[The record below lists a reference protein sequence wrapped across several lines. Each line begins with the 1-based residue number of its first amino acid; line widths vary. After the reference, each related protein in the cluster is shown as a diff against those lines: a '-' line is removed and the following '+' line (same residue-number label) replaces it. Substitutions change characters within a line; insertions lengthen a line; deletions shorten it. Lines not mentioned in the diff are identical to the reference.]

1 MAKRSPLFDEY
12 DPTGYLALQ
21 AELGMLR
28 GRKLG
33 DDRDLTIADLM
44 DPEEKQSYTSW
55 LAEQGATG
63 LGTVAYGL
71 DTLGAGVRGLLAG
84 KPGSVFGSS
93 DERVSG
99 RDLLRE
105 YDLIGDE
112 DTWGN
117 FAAGIATE
125 ILTDPI
131 SYINPLAWMGT
142 GAKTAAAKA
151 AGKSGLLRTARATTD
166 ELSKLDKF
174 AGKGVR
180 EIMKEATPS
189 DFINQIAESVP
200 TFNPSQAEEDFLTAF
215 VAQGGTREAG
225 QEALSQALAKDFGF
239 NVPFTSKLD
248 SAFNVPGVNMAKVG
262 DAIEGYLGTGFPAGM
277 SARAAALFD
286 TDVQGVF
293 DSKNI
298 DQTIAAQKAARIATR
313 NKKFAEEPVSEE
325 FFNLVSKARQ
335 AKTSLPEGLRNV
347 EDAKIQRAL
356 NDYAEDP
363 QYFVANLDKPEY
375 AAINAVPEYRQ
386 LAEYIRRYGDAA
398 KGRIRASGGNPQQWS
413 TKNWAE
419 RQFLEADNKLNFVP
433 RQRAEFVNPDLP
445 EQAFSKT
452 GRYKNTDQVFGT
464 GVRTRKASMDLPQWV
479 MRELASGDRG
489 KALKKVLQETKD
501 IDVRSKLDEAFR
513 EIASEGYGQEVTEG
527 LYGGVEAGLRKKI
540 DKLEFTA
547 GQQKQALLDRMYNP
561 ATTADEYDMLQ
572 KQVLKIDDSLKSKV
586 AAQEKLIAK
595 EVDTLYKQMADRLR
609 ASDNQFTDPNVGT
622 AFFDS
627 DIIKNMQQS
636 IRSTAQDQANYD
648 AIYNLLGDESLG
660 MLRAGDAANAIEGG
674 GFRSLKD
681 VANELRLDTA
691 SDRFKDLIGDTPLS
705 QMAVDEKALQ
715 ALKSL
720 APRTSIAE
728 PTQGLLKYIDKFTSA
743 WKTGALTFP
752 SYMTRNLYSG
762 YLNNLVSGS
771 GDLGD
776 FIAAWR
782 QSLGNPKPIIKRLRK
797 VPRYA
802 NLSDDEILTRFAA
815 DIASQGVVSGNVV
828 ADAAQRPSNRLF
840 PGRTVKPASLVDKP
854 KQTFGQRVGQN
865 LHNLY
870 TAPWRMFSDPQSL
883 AAVKFMN
890 RGNELVEDALRVGTF
905 TNQMKKG
912 STVGAAGDMT
922 RKLNVDYAPEAFTE
936 FEQNVLKRIFPFY
949 SFQRGIIPSI
959 RDNLLERPGGTL
971 GQTVRVVNRST
982 EPGDNSFTPE
992 RLRRQVSVPL
1002 PEGASNL
1009 MQAIGFGGDGNEV
1022 RLSNIDLPF
1031 SSLFNLIT
1039 PGTSLADTATN
1050 TLGNVAG
1057 DMHPALKYLIE
1068 SATGRQLYSGA
1079 RLKDL
1084 YSTLENMPYVDQL
1097 PGGYARGVENVIRNI
1112 MPYGSRGMSLL
1123 GQLSDDR
1130 NTPLAN
1136 IAKTGLST
1144 LTGSRMSQYDPLMS
1158 KEQFVRQKIQDVL
1171 RDASGTKTF
1180 ENIYVKD
1187 EDLANMSKREK
1198 DLYLLYRTIQSEAQA
1213 RARAN
1218 RKEKEAKQLLK
1229 FIPAQY
1235 VPQGY

>member
-1 MAKRSPLFDEY
+1 MPISPLIQRY
-12 DPTGYLALQ
+12 DPYGQLQ
-21 AELGMLR
+21 RQAAMGMLR
-28 GRKLG
+28 GREFG

-44 DPEEKQSYTSW
+44 EPEEKQSYVSW

-93 DERVSG
+93 GERVSG

-105 YDLIGDE
+105 YNLIGDE

-131 SYINPLAWMGT
+131 SYVNPLAWLGT

-151 AGKSGLLRTARATTD
+151 AGKSGLLKTARATAD
-166 ELSKLDKF
+166 ELAGLPKF
-174 AGKGVR
+174 SGKGVR
-180 EIMKEATPS
+180 QIMKEATPS
-189 DFINQIAESVP
+189 DFINQISESVP
-200 TFNPSQAEEDFLTAF
+200 TFNKAQAQEDFINAF

-225 QEALSQALAKDFGF
+225 EEALNQVLSKDFGF
-239 NVPFTSKLD
+239 NVPFTNKLD

-262 DAIEGYLGTGFPAGM
+262 DAVEGYLGTGFPAGM
-277 SARAAALFD
+277 TARAAALFD

-293 DSKNI
+293 DPKNI

-325 FFNLVSKARQ
+325 FFNLVSQARQ
-335 AKTSLPEGLRNV
+335 AKPSLPEGLRNV
-347 EDAKIQRAL
+347 EDVKIQRAL

-363 QYFVANLDKPEY
+363 QYFMANLQKPEY
-375 AAINAVPEYRQ
+375 AAVYQVPEYKN
-386 LAEYIRRYGDAA
+386 LAEYIRRYGDSA

-419 RQFLEADNKLNFVP
+419 RQFLDADNKMNFVP

-452 GRYKNTDQVFGT
+452 GRYKNTDTVFGT
-464 GVRTRKASMDLPQWV
+464 GVRGRKASMDLPQWV
-479 MRELASGDRG
+479 MRELASGERG

-501 IDVRSKLDEAFR
+501 IDVRSKIDEAFR
-513 EIASEGYGQEVTEG
+513 EVASEGYGQEVTEG

-540 DKLEFTA
+540 DKLQFNA
-547 GQQKQALLDRMYNP
+547 GKKAKALIDKMYDS

-572 KQVLKIDDSLKSKV
+572 KQVLQIDKKLKRDIAS
-586 AAQEKLIAK
+586 QEKLIGK
-595 EVDTLYKQMADRLR
+595 ELDILYKDMANRLR
-609 ASDNQFTDPNVGT
+609 FADNQFTDPNVGT

-648 AIYNLLGDESLG
+648 AIYNLLGDKSLG

-681 VANELRLDTA
+681 VANELRLDKA

-705 QMAVDEKALQ
+705 QMAVDEKAMQ

-728 PTQGLLKYIDKFTSA
+728 PTQGLLKYIDKFTSG

-752 SYMTRNLYSG
+752 SYATRNLYSG
-762 YLNNLVSGS
+762 YLNNLVSGA
-771 GDLGD
+771 GDPRD
-776 FIAAWR
+776 FAAALL
-782 QSLGNPKPIIKRLRK
+782 QSLGRPGYLVSRLRK

-802 NLSDDEILTRFAA
+802 NMNDEEILSRFAA
-815 DIASQGVVSGNVV
+815 DVASQGVVSGNVV
-828 ADAAQRPSNRLF
+828 TDAAQRPSNRLF
-840 PGRTVKPASLVDKP
+840 PGRTVKPAPMVAKSEP
-854 KQTFGQRVGQN
+854 TFGQRFGQN
-865 LHNLY
+865 ISNILTTPKRLF
-870 TAPWRMFSDPQSL
+870 TDPQSF
-883 AAVKFMN
+883 AIVKGMN
-890 RGNELVEDALRVGTF
+890 RINEAVEDALRVGTF
-905 TNQMKKG
+905 SNQMRKG

-922 RKLNVDYAPEAFTE
+922 RKLNVDYTPEAFTE

-982 EPGDNSFTPE
+982 EPGDDSFTPE
-992 RLRRQVSVPL
+992 RLRRQVSLPL
-1002 PEGASNL
+1002 PEGASDL
-1009 MQAIGFGGDGNEV
+1009 MQAIGFGSDGNEV

-1050 TLGNVAG
+1050 TLGNIAG

-1084 YSTLENMPYVDQL
+1084 YSTLENLPGFDQL
-1097 PGGYARGVENVIRNI
+1097 PGGYARGTENIIRNLL
-1112 MPYGSRGMSLL
+1112 PYGSRGMSLA
-1123 GQLSDDR
+1123 GQLLDDR
-1130 NTPLAN
+1130 NTGLAN

-1158 KEQFVRQKIQDVL
+1158 KEQFVRQKVQDVL

-1187 EDLANMSKREK
+1187 EDLANMSKREQ

-1218 RKEKEAKQLLK
+1218 RKEEEAKELLK

-1235 VPQGY
+1235 LPQ